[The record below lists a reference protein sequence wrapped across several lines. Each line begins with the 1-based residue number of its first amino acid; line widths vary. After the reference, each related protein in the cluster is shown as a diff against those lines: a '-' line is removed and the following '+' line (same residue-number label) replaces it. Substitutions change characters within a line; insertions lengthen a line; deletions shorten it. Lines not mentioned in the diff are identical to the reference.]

1 MIENQSQY
9 LTQCLFLFVSAI
21 QLIFV
26 YLRRPLTGDI
36 QVSTYPGRI
45 IVSEPKGLVQPRMN
59 VEKHSLR
66 HVVLNG
72 QITLPCI
79 AQGHPVP
86 TYR

>member
-1 MIENQSQY
+1 MEKSISIFHEI
-9 LTQCLFLFVSAI
+9 FLCFNIASI
-21 QLIFV
+21 LII
-26 YLRRPLTGDI
+26 GDI

-45 IVSEPKGLVQPRMN
+45 IVSEPKGLVQPRMS

-72 QITLPCI
+72 QITLSCI